1 METMRLN
8 SLLAYIE
15 AIFVTFLWSSS
26 FILVKFGLLEVPPLL
41 LAALRYGIAFTILGV
56 ISLMLG
62 ETKRIDRKN
71 VTKVNGKAALIIAGI
86 CGYTIAQGFQVVGLF
101 YLPAVTTSFL
111 LNFTPIFVL
120 LLGISFLGEKGSKIQ
135 MVGLAVAIAGGSVF
149 FSEKLSGASQLFG
162 ITIVV
167 ISGVAWAV
175 YMVVIRRIQRV
186 GTFGSLKLT
195 TATMGIGTLGLVIL
209 AVLIG
214 GLRSVSL
221 NAMMIILWLSLGNTT
236 LAFLLWNHALRSI
249 HAYEL
254 SVIQNTMLIQIAI
267 LAWIFLGE
275 LLTYF
280 MIIGVILVILG
291 VVLVQI
297 PAINR
302 AKHYRHR
309 VAVRNHVFG
318 RATPSRPRA
327 SVR

>member
-26 FILVKFGLLEVPPLL
+26 FVLVKFGLLEVPPLL
-41 LAALRYGIAFTILGV
+41 LAALRYGIAFAILGV
-56 ISLMLG
+56 ISLTFREG
-62 ETKRIDRKN
+62 KWTNRKK
-71 VTKVNGKAALIIAGI
+71 VTEANGKTLLIIAGI
-86 CGYTIAQGFQVVGLF
+86 CGYTLAQGLQVVGLF
-101 YLPAVTTSFL
+101 YLRAVTTSFL

-120 LLGISFLGEKGSKIQ
+120 LLGILFLGEKVSRIQ
-135 MVGLAVAIAGGSVF
+135 LVGLTVAIAGGSAF
-149 FSEKLSGASQLFG
+149 FSEKLSGTSQLFG
-162 ITIVV
+162 ITIVI

-175 YMVVIRRIQRV
+175 YMVVVRRIQRA
-186 GTFGSLKLT
+186 GTFSSLKLT
-195 TATMGIGTLGLVIL
+195 TVTMGIGTVGLVML
-209 AVLIG
+209 AAMID

-221 NAMMIILWLSLGNTT
+221 NAMLIILWLSVANTA

-254 SVIQNTMLIQIAI
+254 SVIQNSMLIQIAA

-275 LLTYF
+275 LLTYV
-280 MIIGVILVILG
+280 MILGVALVIMG

-302 AKHYRHR
+302 TKQ
-309 VAVRNHVFG
+309 
-318 RATPSRPRA
+318 
-327 SVR
+327 